1 MYEMLALLT
10 GLILSVMV
18 SVNGNLSGS
27 FGVFRA
33 SVIIHVVGILFAFL
47 LCTVRRENRKLSGHA
62 QPGFIW
68 AVSLAHLPLC
78 LIIWLLVI

>member
-33 SVIIHVVGILFAFL
+33 SVIIHVVGILFAS
-47 LCTVRRENRKLSGHA
+47 CCV
-62 QPGFIW
+62 P
-68 AVSLAHLPLC
+68 
-78 LIIWLLVI
+78 

>member
-27 FGVFRA
+27 FGVF
-33 SVIIHVVGILFAFL
+33 
-47 LCTVRRENRKLSGHA
+47 
-62 QPGFIW
+62 Q
-68 AVSLAHLPLC
+68 
-78 LIIWLLVI
+78 

>member
-18 SVNGNLSGS
+18 SVNGNLSES

-33 SVIIHVVGILFAFL
+33 SVIIHVVGILFEMCIRDR
-47 LCTVRRENRKLSGHA
+47 LCWSIFRGA
-62 QPGFIW
+62 
-68 AVSLAHLPLC
+68 
-78 LIIWLLVI
+78 

>member
-18 SVNGNLSGS
+18 SVNGNLSES

-47 LCTVRRENRKLSGHA
+47 LCTVRRENRKL
-62 QPGFIW
+62 
-68 AVSLAHLPLC
+68 
-78 LIIWLLVI
+78 